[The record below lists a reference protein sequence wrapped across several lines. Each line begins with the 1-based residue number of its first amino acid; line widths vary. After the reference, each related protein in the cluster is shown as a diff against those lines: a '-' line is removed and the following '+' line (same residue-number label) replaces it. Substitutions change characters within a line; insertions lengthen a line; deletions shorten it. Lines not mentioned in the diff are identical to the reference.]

1 MMRPE
6 PVVETPLDTAL
17 AAPEPRRDRVV
28 VRRRR
33 SKSRHRKPLWTTRA
47 SRRKVV
53 RTFFVC
59 VGALMLMAVVVYFGL
74 ARSNA
79 LP

>member
-1 MMRPE
+1 MMRHE
-6 PVVETPLDTAL
+6 PVVEEPLETAL

-33 SKSRHRKPLWTTRA
+33 SKSRHRKPSWTRA
-47 SRRKVV
+47 SRGKVV
-53 RTFFVC
+53 RTFLVC

-74 ARSNA
+74 ARSDA

>member
-33 SKSRHRKPLWTTRA
+33 SKSRHPKPSWTPA